1 MVNNINIANDYGVF
15 SAVVD
20 ADFNTAENLFF
31 ASGSIYGSAVLNQ
44 GGIIGR
50 SILSRASGHLLT
62 TPRTVKFSLR
72 TARLSASRRAVKQF
86 R

>member
-1 MVNNINIANDYGVF
+1 MVNNINIANEYGVF

-44 GGIIGR
+44 GGIIGTID
-50 SILSRASGHLLT
+50 SFAGIGSFAYNTANSQVFFANGST
-62 TPRTVKFSLR
+62 FSF
-72 TARLSASRRAVKQF
+72 AQGG
-86 R
+86 